1 MISVCIPT
9 FEQYGAGVKNLTLL
23 LNTLLPQKGSF
34 EVIISDNSKDN
45 NIKDLVKKYADRLDI
60 RYFKNSIL
68 GVSHNSNNAISKAR
82 YDKIKPMYMDDT
94 FTVNTALESFSKALD
109 KYDWVISNSIV
120 INEKGQRIQI
130 KNAQWSDHIIKGFN
144 TIGMPSVMAYKG
156 KDILFDPTL
165 HTMLDCEFYY
175 RLHQKYGKPGEIKD
189 RIVAQR
195 YHDNSSSRKMP
206 NTKLK
211 EIEMLNLKYQL

>member
-9 FEQYGAGVKNLTLL
+9 FEQYGAGVKNLTTL
-23 LNTLLPQKGSF
+23 LNSLVPQKGIF
-34 EVIISDNSKDN
+34 EVVISDNSKDDKILN
-45 NIKDLVKKYADRLDI
+45 LLKLYESRLDI
-60 RYFKNSIL
+60 RYYHNKIL
-68 GVSHNSNNAISKAR
+68 GVSPNTNNAISKAR

-94 FTVNTALESFSKALD
+94 LVTIDALQTFSKHLD
-109 KYDWVISNSIV
+109 KHNWVISWSTV
-120 INEKGQRIQI
+120 INETGRAIGL
-130 KNAQWSDHIIKGFN
+130 KNANWSDHIMQGKN

-175 RLHQKYGKPGEIKD
+175 RLYQKYGDPGVIKD
-189 RIVAQR
+189 RIVTQR

-206 NTKLK
+206 NTKDK
-211 EIEMLNLKYQL
+211 EIEILNLKYNL